1 MRKISIFVM
10 IILTLFISGCD
21 KKKTLICTKSEDT
34 TGMTITTTSTTKF
47 VNDSISNIEMN
58 MTLNLDNSYV
68 KYANTIKNSLE
79 QQYKSYKNEKG
90 VSYNTTV
97 KNDVI
102 NFVLLIDN
110 KKISSDTRSKLKLSG
125 SESYDANKKILE
137 KDGYTCK

>member
-58 MTLNLDNSYV
+58 MTLKLDNSYV

>member
-1 MRKISIFVM
+1 M

>member
-1 MRKISIFVM
+1 M
-10 IILTLFISGCD
+10 IILTLYISGCD
-21 KKKTLICTKSEDT
+21 NKKTLICTKSEDT
-34 TGMTITTTSTTKF
+34 TGMTITTTSSTKF

-102 NFVLLIDN
+102 NFVLFIDN

>member
-1 MRKISIFVM
+1 M

-58 MTLNLDNSYV
+58 MTLKLDNSYV

>member
-1 MRKISIFVM
+1 M

-21 KKKTLICTKSEDT
+21 NKKTLICTKSEDT

-102 NFVLLIDN
+102 NFVLFIDN

>member
-1 MRKISIFVM
+1 M
-10 IILTLFISGCD
+10 IILILFISGCD

-58 MTLNLDNSYV
+58 MTLKLDNSYV